1 MGREE
6 VYVSGSNWYLWKD
19 MLELKIIPGIHI
31 LYNPLLYQLY
41 TYSYIHICSKC
52 PTPKQF
58 LEPYLSKYNSDSLD
72 YQCEQLSTPVLLGV
86 SSLAIDVNQTQA
98 SHSMKPILRAIIS
111 ICMFQQSQITLNTII
126 KADFLYQLMYWRF
139 LSNKKLIDVITIP

>member
-1 MGREE
+1 MKVEGGMKNRRGGIKGKKMGREE

-52 PTPKQF
+52 PTPKKF

-72 YQCEQLSTPVLLGV
+72 YQCEQLSTPVLPIRNYLYLYV
-86 SSLAIDVNQTQA
+86 STKPNYSQHYNQ
-98 SHSMKPILRAIIS
+98 SGLSIS
-111 ICMFQQSQITLNTII
+111 TKVLEVYI
-126 KADFLYQLMYWRF
+126 
-139 LSNKKLIDVITIP
+139 